1 MSKKTWTG
9 KGSKS
14 RVENKKQ
21 YDDNYDKIFK
31 KNKKSLYMNNK
42 KVLDSNMKYQPG
54 LIDGPNKKYDKIYQ
68 QLEALLEDK
77 DYWVADTGY
86 ALFLKQMMNKIIAG
100 KRITSKIDDALVK
113 AVKSYESFLYPSEV
127 RKQRI
132 RILVKPIDKC
142 IALLNELNDKDLL
155 QRHFYMRNK
164 KFLKSV
170 KASAKAYENLTNK
183 QKVTMNK
190 KYKYL
195 LEIKKM
201 WSDA

>member
-1 MSKKTWTG
+1 MTTTIKSLKK
-9 KGSKS
+9 
-14 RVENKKQ
+14 R
-21 YDDNYDKIFK
+21 
-31 KNKKSLYMNNK
+31 KKSLYMNNK

-68 QLEALLEDK
+68 QLEVLLEDK
-77 DYWVADTGY
+77 DYWVGDTGY
-86 ALFLKQMMNKIIAG
+86 ALFLKKMMNKIIDG
-100 KRITSKIDDALVK
+100 KPITSKIDAALVK
-113 AVKSYESFLYPSEV
+113 AVKSYQSFLYPSER

-142 IALLNELNDKDLL
+142 IDLLNELNDRGLL
-155 QRHFYMRNK
+155 ERRFYMRNK

-170 KASAKAYENLTNK
+170 RASAKAYENLTNK
-183 QKVTMNK
+183 QKVAMNK

-195 LEIKKM
+195 LKIKKM

>member
-1 MSKKTWTG
+1 
-9 KGSKS
+9 
-14 RVENKKQ
+14 
-21 YDDNYDKIFK
+21 
-31 KNKKSLYMNNK
+31 MNNK

-68 QLEALLEDK
+68 QLEVLLEDK
-77 DYWVADTGY
+77 DYWVSDTGY
-86 ALFLKQMMNKIIAG
+86 ALFLKKMMNKIIDG
-100 KRITSKIDDALVK
+100 KPITSKIDDALVK
-113 AVKSYESFLYPSEV
+113 AVKSYQSFLYPSEM

-164 KFLKSV
+164 KFLKSM
-170 KASAKAYENLTNK
+170 KSSAKAYENLTNK
-183 QKVTMNK
+183 QKVAMNK

-195 LEIKKM
+195 LEIKNM
-201 WSDA
+201 LSDA